1 MTRGAADGQG
11 GGASGGRTAG
21 PLRSLAALL
30 AVVALPALMAAC
42 GGSGG
47 DAEGGGAESPA
58 RDTVAAGGTDT
69 AGGTAVADSA
79 PADDPR
85 PLRAFRFRIRNERGD
100 TAVIVADAGAGTRAL
115 DTVPPADSA
124 EVRVETRASL
134 LELRARTG
142 PGDELA
148 RSRYDLERSAGDTLL
163 EFSVPP
169 ASSAPDSAAG

>member
-1 MTRGAADGQG
+1 MTPGADGQDG
-11 GGASGGRTAG
+11 GPGGGRTVD

-30 AVVALPALMAAC
+30 AAVALPALTAAC

-47 DAEGGGAESPA
+47 DADGGGAEASA
-58 RDTVAAGGTDT
+58 RDTAAPGGTDT
-69 AGGTAVADSA
+69 TEETPVADPA
-79 PADDPR
+79 PADDAR
-85 PLRAFRFRIRNERGD
+85 PLRAFRFRIRNEGGD

-148 RSRYDLERSAGDTLL
+148 RSRYDLERPAGDTLL
-163 EFSVPP
+163 EFPVPP